1 MRSTRDFAAMSSRS
15 TTSRRQVTKLGL
27 GVAMG
32 AVLAGTTAQAM
43 RAQDATPDTGSETCP
58 APSLE
63 EGKALVQRYWDEVWN
78 AKNDAALAEVFSPDE
93 VHHWGVGGDT
103 VGADE
108 FLSRIASFREAFPD
122 LTFKIDHLVGEGDM
136 FVSHWVA
143 TGTHD
148 GEWMGIAATGKKIEY
163 TGVNLFRIACGKIVE
178 SWGEANHLGLL
189 QQLRGEGEGT
199 SEADQSSDDAASTPT
214 S

>member
-1 MRSTRDFAAMSSRS
+1 MRSTRDFAATFSRS
-15 TTSRRQVTKLGL
+15 TTSRREVTRLGL
-27 GVAMG
+27 SAAMG
-32 AVLAGTTAQAM
+32 AVLAGTAAQATQ
-43 RAQDATPDTGSETCP
+43 AQDATPDTGTERCP

-103 VGADE
+103 KGPEE
-108 FLSRIASFREAFPD
+108 FLGRIPAFREAFPD
-122 LTFKIDHLVGEGDM
+122 LTFRIDHLVGEGDIV
-136 FVSHWVA
+136 VSRWVA

-148 GEWMGIAATGKKIEY
+148 GEWMGIPATGKKIEY

-178 SWGEANHLGLL
+178 SWGEADHLGLL
-189 QQLRGEGEGT
+189 RQLEGDG
-199 SEADQSSDDAASTPT
+199 AGDHSSDDASSTPT

>member
-1 MRSTRDFAAMSSRS
+1 M
-15 TTSRRQVTKLGL
+15 
-27 GVAMG
+27 GV
-32 AVLAGTTAQAM
+32 VLAGTAAQAM
-43 RAQDATPDTGSETCP
+43 HAQDATPATGSETCP

-78 AKNDAALAEVFSPDE
+78 AKNDAALTEVFSPDE

-103 VGADE
+103 VGPEE
-108 FLSRIASFREAFPD
+108 FLSRITAFREAFPD
-122 LTFKIDHLVGEGDM
+122 LTFRIEHLVGEGDV
-136 FVSHWVA
+136 FVSRWVA

-163 TGVNLFRIACGKIVE
+163 SGVNLFRIACGKIVE

-189 QQLRGEGEGT
+189 RQLEGDAAGMSGTDHT
-199 SEADQSSDDAASTPT
+199 SEDAASTPT